1 MARQKKET
9 EATEAEL
16 VTQPVSETEAEA
28 VKMEQSAELV
38 QKKEDA
44 PDALYTR
51 EQLVDAYASLGAPKE
66 AVFVALRQAKKD
78 ALTLGDAKKIVD
90 AFMKKEVRTNGSAV

>member
-16 VTQPVSETEAEA
+16 VTQPVSDTEAEA
-28 VKMEQSAELV
+28 EELEQGVEPV

-44 PDALYTR
+44 PAAVYTQ
-51 EQLVDAYASLGAPKE
+51 EQLVEAYASLGAPKE

>member
-1 MARQKKET
+1 MARPKKET
-9 EATEAEL
+9 EAIEAEL
-16 VTQPVSETEAEA
+16 VTQPGSDTEAEA
-28 VKMEQSAELV
+28 VEVQLSAEPV

-44 PDALYTR
+44 PAAVYTQ
-51 EQLVDAYASLGAPKE
+51 EQLVEAYASLGAPKE
-66 AVFVALRQAKKD
+66 AAVALRQAKKD